1 LLVWPICSPKRRPLS
16 LSVVA
21 INSLIAA
28 CGRGR
33 RPDLALAVLNEMES
47 QFGLRPDKRSY
58 RSAIIACN
66 QAEHERRLR
75 LRRGGVYS
83 EDAEENDPEG
93 MEWWE
98 CAISLLRRM
107 RENGIEAD
115 IQTFVSFIVDAT
127 QNIFIANI
135 THSRSSSCVVFRH

>member
-1 LLVWPICSPKRRPLS
+1 MVNTCSLNLTLLVWTISSSKRRPLS

-75 LRRGGVYS
+75 PRWSDVCH
-83 EDAEENDPEG
+83 EDADEDDLEA
-93 MEWWE
+93 MQWWE

-107 RENGIEAD
+107 GENGIKAD
-115 IQTFVSFIVDAT
+115 IQTFVSFEMDAT
-127 QNIFIANI
+127 QILLIA
-135 THSRSSSCVVFRH
+135 T

>member
-1 LLVWPICSPKRRPLS
+1 MNCCSLDLTLLLWTINSSKRRPLS

-75 LRRGGVYS
+75 PRRGDVYN
-83 EDAEENDPEG
+83 EDADEDDLEA
-93 MEWWE
+93 MQWWE

-107 RENGIEAD
+107 RENGIKAD
-115 IQTFVSFIVDAT
+115 IQTFVSFVVDAR
-127 QNIFIANI
+127 Q
-135 THSRSSSCVVFRH
+135 HSFYRL